1 MKESLMKI
9 SMDKDFKDLFKFNN
23 KVVVVQEIVED
34 KCEDNFIDVPQ

>member
-23 KVVVVQEIVED
+23 NVVVEQEIVED